1 MFKELVSF
9 QEAKQTLN
17 KHFSPRP
24 VGTETVELLNACNR
38 VLAKD
43 IIAPIDVPPFS
54 RATVDGYAVK
64 AEDTFGA
71 EEDKP
76 VSLRICGRINVGEQP
91 KIKVEKGTAAE
102 IATGA
107 PVPEGA
113 DAVVMLEYTGRK
125 ENLLYVYNS
134 ITKGENVLKVGSDI
148 RKGDTVLKLGQVLGP
163 SQIGVLAALGFKE
176 IEVYKRPKVAIISTG
191 AEITEPGKPLSPG
204 KIYDINAYTLNAAVQ
219 ECGGEPKFIGVVPDE
234 PSLIENSLKS
244 ALNSADLVITSG
256 GVSVG
261 PKDFLPKTLNKLG
274 DPGIIVCGI
283 AVKPGK
289 PTTIAIINGKPVF
302 SLPGH
307 PTSSLMMFHLLV
319 RPIIMRMAGRQEESA
334 YFTEAIAA
342 TKMFSAK
349 GRRTFVMVN
358 LLRDK
363 SGKLYVKPVPSGESG
378 AITTMTRADGF
389 VEITETQQF
398 INSGEK
404 ILVHLFKK
412 LG

>member
-1 MFKELVSF
+1 MFKKLVSF
-9 QEAKQTLN
+9 HQAKQTLN
-17 KHFSPRP
+17 KHFSPKP
-24 VGTETVELLNACNR
+24 LGTETIELLNAYNR
-38 VLAKD
+38 VLAED
-43 IIAPIDVPPFS
+43 VIAPINVPPFS

-76 VSLRICGRINVGEQP
+76 VNLSICGRINVGEQP

-107 PVPEGA
+107 PIPQGA
-113 DAVVMLEYTGRK
+113 DAVVMLEYTSRK

-134 ITKGENVLKVGSDI
+134 VAKDENVLKAGSDI
-148 RKGDTVLKLGQVLGP
+148 RKGDKILKKGQVLGP
-163 SQIGVLAALGFKE
+163 SQIGVLAALGFKKVK
-176 IEVYKRPKVAIISTG
+176 VYKRPKVAIISTG
-191 AEITEPGKPLSPG
+191 AEITEPGESLSPG
-204 KIYDINAYTLNAAVQ
+204 KIYDINAYTLNAAVL
-219 ECGGEPKFIGVVPDE
+219 ECGGEPEIMGVIPDE
-234 PSLIENSLKS
+234 PNLIENCLRS

-261 PKDFLPKTLNKLG
+261 SKDFLPKTLNLLG
-274 DPGIIVCGI
+274 KPGIIVCGI

-289 PTTIAIINGKPVF
+289 PTTIAIIDGKLVF

-334 YFTEAIAA
+334 YFTKATAA
-342 TKMFSAK
+342 AKMFSAK

-358 LLRDK
+358 LVRDK
-363 SGKLYVKPVPSGESG
+363 YGKLYAKPVLSGESG
-378 AITTMTRADGF
+378 AITTMAKADGF
-389 VEITETQQF
+389 VEIAETQQF

-404 ILVHLFKK
+404 VLVHLFKK

>member
-234 PSLIENSLKS
+234 PSLIEN
-244 ALNSADLVITSG
+244 
-256 GVSVG
+256 
-261 PKDFLPKTLNKLG
+261 
-274 DPGIIVCGI
+274 
-283 AVKPGK
+283 
-289 PTTIAIINGKPVF
+289 
-302 SLPGH
+302 
-307 PTSSLMMFHLLV
+307 
-319 RPIIMRMAGRQEESA
+319 
-334 YFTEAIAA
+334 
-342 TKMFSAK
+342 
-349 GRRTFVMVN
+349 
-358 LLRDK
+358 
-363 SGKLYVKPVPSGESG
+363 
-378 AITTMTRADGF
+378 
-389 VEITETQQF
+389 
-398 INSGEK
+398 
-404 ILVHLFKK
+404 
-412 LG
+412 

>member
-1 MFKELVSF
+1 MFKKLVSF
-9 QEAKQTLN
+9 KEAKQTLN
-17 KHFSPRP
+17 KHFSPKP
-24 VGTETVELLNACNR
+24 VGTETVELLNAYNR
-38 VLAKD
+38 VLAKNV
-43 IIAPIDVPPFS
+43 IAPMDVPPFS

-76 VSLRICGRINVGEQP
+76 VNLHICGRINIGEKP
-91 KIKVEKGTAAE
+91 KIKVEKGEAAE

-107 PVPEGA
+107 PIPEGA
-113 DAVVMLEYTGRK
+113 DAVVMLEYTSRK
-125 ENLLYVYNS
+125 ENLLSVYNS
-134 ITKGENVLKVGSDI
+134 VAKDENVLKAGSDI
-148 RKGDTVLKLGQVLGP
+148 KKGDTILKNGQILGP
-163 SQIGVLAALGFKE
+163 GQIGVLAALGFKK

-219 ECGGEPKFIGVVPDE
+219 ECGGEPQVVGIIPDE
-234 PSLIENSLKS
+234 PNLIENSLKT
-244 ALNSADLVITSG
+244 ALDFADLVITSG

-261 PKDFLPKTLNKLG
+261 SKDFLPKTLNLLG
-274 DPGIIVCGI
+274 EPGIIVSGI

-289 PTTIAIINGKPVF
+289 PTTIALINGKLVF

-307 PTSSLMMFHLLV
+307 PTSSLLMFHLLV
-319 RPIIMRMAGRQEESA
+319 RPIIMRMAGRVEEST
-334 YFTEAIAA
+334 YFTRATAA

-349 GRRTFVMVN
+349 GRRTFVMVS
-358 LLRDK
+358 LVRDK
-363 SGKLYVKPVPSGESG
+363 LGKLYATPVSSGESG
-378 AITTMTRADGF
+378 AITTMAKADGF
-389 VEITETQQF
+389 IEIAETQQF

-404 ILVHLFKK
+404 VLVHLFKK